1 MAKPKVKWL
10 HEEVL
15 QRYIK
20 DSVNLDGN
28 PEDWEINGKKVTH
41 VEYNQTFDAYPDLVF
56 SVEDGET
63 YPVEVEWTSK
73 DFNHKID
80 VLTEGNGCVFLLV
93 KNIPNIGVPQH
104 VMKLAGFKKWVKKN
118 SDHLV
123 QDTFDILKKTWQKDI
138 QRLWIFYI
146 SGRGGGVIDYPST
159 LPKQIWGVPEKAK
172 NIGKFK
178 QIKKNDLA
186 MFLIKGTGFPG
197 RSPKNLWQTR
207 HFKGKF
213 NQLQVFRITSDYFQ
227 IKTLKE
233 IATEKYGEAAADGLR
248 PYKGEKVGKIFL
260 APNLSSKRK
269 KAVEKKFKDGLIW
282 PIRNGEIYPH
292 RFTFDDLNSKGK
304 KPLINL
310 RDIEVQK
317 MILGAERE
325 HLRKSTINTFDEGD
339 SSTLVQCI
347 HCGKQVT

>member
-56 SVEDGET
+56 SVEGGET

-146 SGRGGGVIDYPST
+146 SGRGGAVEDYPST

-197 RSPKNLWQTR
+197 RSKPSLWQGPS
-207 HFKGKF
+207 FNGKF
-213 NQLQVFRITSDYFQ
+213 DQVQVFRITSDYFRS
-227 IKTLKE
+227 KTLKE
-233 IATEKYGEAAADGLR
+233 IAAEKYGEDAASGLKHGNGIR
-248 PYKGEKVGKIFL
+248 VGEIL
-260 APNLSSKRK
+260 DAPNLSPKQK
-269 KAVEKKFKDGLIW
+269 KAVEEKFKDELFW
-282 PIRNGEIYPH
+282 PIRKGETYPH

-304 KPLINL
+304 KPFINL
-310 RDIEVQK
+310 RDIKVQK

-325 HLRKSTINTFDEGD
+325 HLRKSTITTFAEGD

-347 HCGKQVT
+347 HCGEQVT

>member
-56 SVEDGET
+56 SVEGGET

-73 DFNHKID
+73 DFNHFDKID

-93 KNIPNIGVPQH
+93 KNIPNIGVPQYE
-104 VMKLAGFKKWVKKN
+104 MKLGGFKTWVKKN

-138 QRLWIFYI
+138 QRLWILYMG
-146 SGRGGGVIDYPST
+146 GRGGAIEDYHYA

-233 IATEKYGEAAADGLR
+233 IATEKYGEAAADGRAVGFPQHHAPSRARTVHRRRQGGLDHAARQPVHGLPTQLR
-248 PYKGEKVGKIFL
+248 AAGAGAARPRLWRPRAALRRPPAIGRWRRRRGQPARAL
-260 APNLSSKRK
+260 AGPWQRRRPWS
-269 KAVEKKFKDGLIW
+269 
-282 PIRNGEIYPH
+282 
-292 RFTFDDLNSKGK
+292 
-304 KPLINL
+304 
-310 RDIEVQK
+310 
-317 MILGAERE
+317 
-325 HLRKSTINTFDEGD
+325 
-339 SSTLVQCI
+339 
-347 HCGKQVT
+347 